1 MLKFSNVLKTDENKT
16 NLIIDMEQYSNRIFN
31 IIKSK
36 YIQIFLKILYDEF
49 ELKIKEKITKSI
61 PKNRYKKPS
70 WFFIYKKIFLSKKIN
85 RPINPMIFSY
95 LEYKAKT
102 ELNFLYHEANKYN
115 RFQKDFIDLYIIKM
129 KEINMKYIS
138 RIRNKKGFKIPE
150 LIGLNVYKRMRTT
163 KFFNSKNLKTL
174 RLPTQIKF
182 TQEELEEQKSFKLMQ
197 QDIIEHIKKIKE
209 KLTYKYSSLSEIKR
223 IKLGKKFKNIQS
235 RYLDYFNNN
244 KSNKTILNNNKN
256 NKKIFDKKNSSEII
270 YEEFKKLYF
279 KNNKNSNKD
288 IINNNNQNSFLS
300 FNNNKSFNNKNLIHK
315 RYNFFHRNFINLS
328 PIKTDFTIKPYNHNN
343 KKNNNQ
349 IKKQFIANNFFVTE
363 INNQNNNSL
372 SKNINKPLNKNKF
385 IFFSPK
391 KINTY
396 NNFNNSNSSNFYY
409 KNFHNRNKEH
419 KNINNNKKSK
429 LLSRTNNQTMTTSYF
444 SSKDLYYNKI
454 K

>member
-1 MLKFSNVLKTDENKT
+1 MLKFSNILKTDENKT
-16 NLIIDMEQYSNRIFN
+16 NLIIDMEHYSNRIFN
-31 IIKSK
+31 ILKSK

-49 ELKIKEKITKSI
+49 ELKIKEKITKTI

-102 ELNFLYHEANKYN
+102 ELNFLYHEANKFN
-115 RFQKDFIDLYIIKM
+115 RFYKDFIDLYIIKM

-150 LIGLNVYKRMRTT
+150 LIGLNVYKRMRTAN
-163 KFFNSKNLKTL
+163 FFNSKNFKTL

-182 TQEELEEQKSFKLMQ
+182 SQEELEEQKSFKLMQ

-209 KLTYKYSSLSEIKR
+209 KLTFKYSSLSEIKR
-223 IKLGKKFKNIQS
+223 IKIGKKFKNVQS

-244 KSNKTILNNNKN
+244 KS
-256 NKKIFDKKNSSEII
+256 
-270 YEEFKKLYF
+270 
-279 KNNKNSNKD
+279 
-288 IINNNNQNSFLS
+288 
-300 FNNNKSFNNKNLIHK
+300 FNDKNLIHK
-315 RYNFFHRNFINLS
+315 KYYFFYRNFNNLS
-328 PIKTDFTIKPYNHNN
+328 PIKTDFTIKSYNHYN

-349 IKKQFIANNFFVTE
+349 IKKQLITNNFFVTE
-363 INNQNNNSL
+363 MTNQNNNSL

-396 NNFNNSNSSNFYY
+396 NNFNNSNSSNFFY

-419 KNINNNKKSK
+419 KNINNNKKCK